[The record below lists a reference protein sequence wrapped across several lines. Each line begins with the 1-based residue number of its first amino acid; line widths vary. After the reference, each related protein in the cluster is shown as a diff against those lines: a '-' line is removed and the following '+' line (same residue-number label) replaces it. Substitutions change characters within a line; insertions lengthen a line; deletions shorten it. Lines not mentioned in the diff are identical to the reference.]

1 MSPAL
6 AGGFF
11 TTNATWEAQINY
23 ISIKQK
29 KKRLAATKKMA
40 ALATLQVYIILQL
53 QHPKLPD
60 TVSSC
65 YKNLKK

>member
-1 MSPAL
+1 M
-6 AGGFF
+6 
-11 TTNATWEAQINY
+11 
-23 ISIKQK
+23 
-29 KKRLAATKKMA
+29 AATKKMA
-40 ALATLQVYIILQL
+40 ALATLQVYIILQF